1 MFFTITTKDYNIRRT
16 IMTMDKIVLY
26 FRENPLEKTEHTAFS
41 KEHYQRAL
49 NKVVFMSISFVGL
62 SFCAFFY

>member
-1 MFFTITTKDYNIRRT
+1 
-16 IMTMDKIVLY
+16 MTMDKIVLY
-26 FRENPLEKTEHTAFS
+26 FRDNPLEKSERAIFS
-41 KEHYQRAL
+41 KEHYQRVL